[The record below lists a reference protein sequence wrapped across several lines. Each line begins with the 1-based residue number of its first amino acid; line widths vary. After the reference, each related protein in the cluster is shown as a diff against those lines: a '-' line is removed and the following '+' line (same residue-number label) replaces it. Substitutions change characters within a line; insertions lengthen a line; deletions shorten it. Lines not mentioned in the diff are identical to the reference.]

1 MIKQKPCKGQNK
13 ALGFESCGKLT
24 NVERL
29 KYGLCSSCYPNFLLT
44 DERGKII
51 MQKAMSFV
59 KQKVIKEKKSIE
71 SEKTKKMRENVK
83 TLSQYEAEAKRSFQK
98 WVRLRDAGKNCISCD
113 KPTNDPAGGH
123 FYPAGIY
130 SGLMFNPDNCHL
142 QCNTACNKNLSGN
155 LLEYRKGLI
164 KRYGS
169 YFVENLDKLSNEL
182 RNYKYTKQE
191 LIDIK
196 KKYDLLIK
204 FIKNEQ

>member
-13 ALGFESCGKLT
+13 ALGFQSCGKLT

-51 MQKAMSFV
+51 MQKAMSFG

-98 WVRLRDAGKNCISCD
+98 WIRLRDAGKNCISCD
-113 KPTNDPAGGH
+113 KPNDLMDGGH
-123 FYPAGIY
+123 FKKAEIY
-130 SGLMFNPDNCHL
+130 SGVIFHEMNAHS
-142 QCNTACNKNLSGN
+142 QCRKCNRYLNGN
-155 LLEYRKGLI
+155 ELNYRLGLI
-164 KRYGS
+164 KRYGEEYANFIEDLANS
-169 YFVENLDKLSNEL
+169 TRIK
-182 RNYKYTKQE
+182 KYTKQE